1 MKIKITPEYVLN
13 MLQELKKLTDDR
25 RFSPAQFCKKYP
37 TYSVFRI
44 YIFSKGLMKKEFGN
58 NKWIS
63 IEPNIIMARELL
75 KLYNEYVTI
84 RMSKLKKVKPKEKV
98 YTKKT
103 AMSLAKEIRKE
114 GEGWKDAI
122 IRASKIMKN
131 GNLEVLKNLEEK
143 INSNKPFIR
152 ERKTK
157 SKPIV
162 KSSFIELAKEIRKEG
177 EKWNDA
183 ISRASKII
191 KGESSKGIQT
201 RPLTMEE
208 MFPMAYEQDRILNG
222 TDSNSIIK
230 KLKDESENTIKELNK
245 FRKDFDELINDYN
258 SLGEEAQE
266 VINILKLKN
275 QELNNQINR
284 NKSLISTL
292 QEKNEKKNDEIG
304 DLKNKL
310 KFYEA
315 KEIMSLPEPSLPK
328 PSLPEPFFEYPS
340 MPEPPIFERELTS
353 QEKMGTYKGSKT
365 YKLFGIPVF
374 SINNK

>member
-103 AMSLAKEIRKE
+103 AMALAKEIRKE

-162 KSSFIELAKEIRKEG
+162 KSSFIELAKEIRQEG

-183 ISRASKII
+183 ISRASKIF
-191 KGESSKGIQT
+191 KGESPKKIQT
-201 RPLTMEE
+201 RPLTIEE

-284 NKSLISTL
+284 NESLISNLREKIEL
-292 QEKNEKKNDEIG
+292 QKAEIYELEDKLMSSLKLSYP
-304 DLKNKL
+304 DLSSPEL
-310 KFYEA
+310 D
-315 KEIMSLPEPSLPK
+315 IPEPVFPDANFE
-328 PSLPEPFFEYPS
+328 EPIIEDFS
-340 MPEPPIFERELTS
+340 TS
-353 QEKMGTYKGSKT
+353 QGIIPKSSKT
-365 YKLFGIPVF
+365 YKLFGVPVF
-374 SINNK
+374 SIINK